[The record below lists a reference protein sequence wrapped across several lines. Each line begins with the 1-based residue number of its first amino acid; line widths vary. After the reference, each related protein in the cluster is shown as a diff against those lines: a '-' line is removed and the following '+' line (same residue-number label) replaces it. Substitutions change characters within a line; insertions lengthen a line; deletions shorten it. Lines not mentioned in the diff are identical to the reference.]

1 MFDFVR
7 LHGPMNVNAITDII
21 FWPPIFIH
29 LTPKNSDYGLGSKF
43 LPMVEFD
50 LPPRRRKRSTF
61 GNGKASEPNRA
72 VFKEPIWLHV
82 DFWTSSEYLNL
93 KISDRNLKKS
103 LNSNL

>member
-72 VFKEPIWLHV
+72 VFKEPIWLQV
-82 DFWTSSEYLNL
+82 DF
-93 KISDRNLKKS
+93 
-103 LNSNL
+103 